1 MTIGGAI
8 ATIGMDELR
17 RNIRSTLARVTD
29 LGEALVIMQHVSP
42 AAVLIHFREAERW
55 ARIERAIAALHGLGV
70 YPELA
75 RDTLELAALV
85 AAERRPTQSAIRAQ
99 ASQPREILAPLKVAG
114 IADVRGRL
122 ASVLDEVGAGH
133 PLTIAHQGAFAV
145 MLISP
150 REFDRLRGL
159 ERLVAWFRTAGLDL
173 STADEATVAAWVRDY
188 RTGPASAEPG
198 SAAG

>member
-17 RNIRSTLARVTD
+17 RNIRSTLARVTA
-29 LGEALVIMQHVSP
+29 LGEALVVMQHVSP
-42 AAVLIHFREAERW
+42 AAVLIRFNEAERW
-55 ARIERAIAALHGLGV
+55 ARIERAIAAFHGLGV
-70 YPELA
+70 YPDLA

-85 AAERRPTQSAIRAQ
+85 GGERRPSESAIRAQ
-99 ASQPREILAPLKVAG
+99 VSQPREIVAPLKVAG
-114 IADVRGRL
+114 IADVRARL
-122 ASVLDEVGAGH
+122 ATVLDEVGAGH
-133 PLTIAHQGAFAV
+133 PLTIAHKGELAI

-173 STADEATVAAWVRDY
+173 AAADEDAIAAFVRDY
-188 RTGPASAEPG
+188 RARPAAAEPG
-198 SAAG
+198 SAVG